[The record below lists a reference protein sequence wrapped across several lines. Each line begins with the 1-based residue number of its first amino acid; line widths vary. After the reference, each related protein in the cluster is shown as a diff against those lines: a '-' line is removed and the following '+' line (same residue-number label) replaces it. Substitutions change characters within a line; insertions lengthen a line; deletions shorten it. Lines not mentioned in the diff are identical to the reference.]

1 MTLHKI
7 NLDKDTT
14 KPISDFCK
22 NQGWDLPKME
32 ITYIM
37 PAGDGNMNT
46 VKRAL
51 LSNGTSLLLKQAFP
65 FVKKYPMSILLA
77 IIAINLFSIASSLR
91 TEAYLNREKN
101 LCIKY
106 LKHQIDRDTLIKKLR
121 IVKQA
126 NPSSICDSVLK
137 S

>member
-1 MTLHKI
+1 M
-7 NLDKDTT
+7 NN
-14 KPISDFCK
+14 K
-22 NQGWDLPKME
+22 NKVIQ
-32 ITYIM
+32 
-37 PAGDGNMNT
+37 
-46 VKRAL
+46 
-51 LSNGTSLLLKQAFP
+51 

-77 IIAINLFSIASSLR
+77 IIAINLFSIAGSLR

-106 LKHQIDRDTLIKKLR
+106 LKHQIDRDILIKRLK

-126 NPSSICDSVLK
+126 NPSSLCDSILN